1 MYGGFNGI
9 YPIWAQIILWQ
20 IILCLGI
27 WKVNVWVGAYW
38 GMGTCWNKYGT
49 LWSVVTYFSTVHG
62 EVYCCIF
69 TVLSFTC
76 YCVQWQNWHIL
87 LSLLPFIALQHSCSP
102 IHVFYI
108 SGMTS
113 QLGLLYCC
121 TVHHCWHWTWT
132 WADHSVQVSWSS
144 SHNHHTRSCNWFKP
158 ISNAVSFYFIYQLR
172 DQLHILSQLSS
183 LSVCVCVYACVRAKQ
198 NKHPGI
204 HWDKHMCSTVIWLIM
219 WYYTDIPIMHC
230 VLS

>member
-1 MYGGFNGI
+1 MYGWVHIGA
-9 YPIWAQIILWQ
+9 WALVGTNMA
-20 IILCLGI
+20 LCE
-27 WKVNVWVGAYW
+27 VWWHIFLQCMERFIA
-38 GMGTCWNKYGT
+38 
-49 LWSVVTYFSTVHG
+49 
-62 EVYCCIF
+62 VYLLFCHLLVIG
-69 TVLSFTC
+69 
-76 YCVQWQNWHIL
+76 VQWQNWHIL

-121 TVHHCWHWTWT
+121 TVHHCWHWTPGIELELG
-132 WADHSVQVSWSS
+132 
-144 SHNHHTRSCNWFKP
+144 P
-158 ISNAVSFYFIYQLR
+158 I
-172 DQLHILSQLSS
+172 ILSKWVDRLLTITILVLAIDSNPS
-183 LSVCVCVYACVRAKQ
+183 LMQFRFILYTNCGTNCIFYPSYLACLCVCVYACVRAKQ

-204 HWDKHMCSTVIWLIM
+204 HWDKHTCSTVIWLIM